1 MARSDTIQVNGHPMR
16 VYLDSPA
23 GGGTRPGVVVMIHGP
38 GLDKFIETQVEDL
51 ARHGYVA
58 AAPDLFHRQAPGGDM
73 MARVGALRDQEILAD
88 ADATVAHMK
97 GLKDVTVGSL
107 AVLGFCMGGRNTYLL
122 AGARPETWKAAGVFY
137 GGNIMKPW
145 GEGPAPFD
153 LTSRIACPVVGFF
166 GADDTNPSPDDV
178 KKIDAELTKHGKPHE
193 FHMYEGAGHAFLN
206 FMNAE
211 RHRPK
216 QAAEAWPKMLAFLDR
231 HLARSG

>member
-1 MARSDTIQVNGHPMR
+1 
-16 VYLDSPA
+16 
-23 GGGTRPGVVVMIHGP
+23 
-38 GLDKFIETQVEDL
+38 
-51 ARHGYVA
+51 
-58 AAPDLFHRQAPGGDM
+58 
-73 MARVGALRDQEILAD
+73 
-88 ADATVAHMK
+88 
-97 GLKDVTVGSL
+97 
-107 AVLGFCMGGRNTYLL
+107 MGGRITYLL
-122 AGARPETWKAAGVFY
+122 AGARPAAWRAAGVFY

-145 GEGPAPFD
+145 EEGPAPSPFD
-153 LTSRIACPVVGFF
+153 LTAQIACPVVGFF

-231 HLARSG
+231 HLKP